1 MATKEKYLEKKQ
13 TRKLREFRYFSEEFK
28 RNKVREIEK
37 NLTTVTQISKEYN
50 VTRWAIYNWV
60 YKYSMNMKKGV
71 RQVVESNS
79 DTKKIMLL
87 KEKIKEL
94 EQIVGQKQIMIEF
107 QEKMIEIAEEE
118 YKIEIKKNSG
128 SKRSSGSG
136 QTGEN
141 TPSK

>member
-1 MATKEKYLEKKQ
+1 MATIEKYLEKKQ
-13 TRKLREFRYFSEEFK
+13 TNSLREMRYFSEDFK

-37 NLTTVTQISKEYN
+37 NITSVSEVHREYN
-50 VTRWAIYNWV
+50 VSRAALYKWI

-71 RQVVESNS
+71 RQVIESNS

-107 QEKMIEIAEEE
+107 QDKMIEIAEEE
-118 YKIEIKKNSG
+118 YKIEIKKKSG
-128 SKRSSGSG
+128 LTHLPGSG
-136 QTGEN
+136 PTKKN
-141 TPSK
+141 TASK

>member
-1 MATKEKYLEKKQ
+1 MATIEKYLEKKQ
-13 TRKLREFRYFSEEFK
+13 TNSLREMRYFSEDFK

-37 NLTTVTQISKEYN
+37 NITSVSEVHREYN
-50 VTRWAIYNWV
+50 VSRAALYKWI

-71 RQVVESNS
+71 RQVIESNS

-107 QEKMIEIAEEE
+107 QDKMIEIAEEE
-118 YKIEIKKNSG
+118 YKIEIKKKSG
-128 SKRSSGSG
+128 LTHLPGSG
-136 QTGEN
+136 PTKKN
-141 TPSK
+141 TTSK

>member
-1 MATKEKYLEKKQ
+1 MATIEKYLEKKQ
-13 TRKLREFRYFSEEFK
+13 TNSLREMRYFSEDFK

-37 NLTTVTQISKEYN
+37 NITSVSEVHREYN
-50 VTRWAIYNWV
+50 VSRAALYKWI

-71 RQVVESNS
+71 RQVIESNS

-107 QEKMIEIAEEE
+107 QDKMIEIAEEE
-118 YKIEIKKNSG
+118 YKIEIKKSLV
-128 SKRSSGSG
+128 
-136 QTGEN
+136 
-141 TPSK
+141 

>member
-1 MATKEKYLEKKQ
+1 MATKEKYIEKKQ
-13 TRKLREFRYFSEEFK
+13 TNSLREMRYFSEDFK

-37 NLTTVTQISKEYN
+37 NLTSVSEVHREYN
-50 VTRWAIYNWV
+50 VSRAALYKWI

-71 RQVVESNS
+71 RQVIESNS

-118 YKIEIKKNSG
+118 YKIEIKKKSG
-128 SKRSSGSG
+128 STHLSGSG
-136 QTGEN
+136 PTRKN
-141 TPSK
+141 TTSK